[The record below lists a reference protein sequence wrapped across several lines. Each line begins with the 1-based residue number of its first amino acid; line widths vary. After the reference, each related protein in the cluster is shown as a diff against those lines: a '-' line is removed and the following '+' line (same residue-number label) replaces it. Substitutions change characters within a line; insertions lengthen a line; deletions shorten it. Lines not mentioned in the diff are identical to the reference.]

1 MSKLLIT
8 KYHNQLHEIFNAG
21 GTRNETS
28 ITFAFANLL
37 RAYAEKKGLLLVEQK
52 DVIGRGGKRVIP
64 DGVLKYFGGI
74 DVGYW
79 EAKDTKDKLDDEIHI
94 KLNEKGY
101 PNKNIIFEDTQ
112 TAVLIQEGAQV
123 MRVPMNEWNLLDDLL
138 DRFVDYQPSEVKEFS
153 KALAQFKEN
162 VPAIVKGL
170 RELMELEA
178 EKNKNFREMRDK
190 FLEIA
195 RSEINPEITPEDIR
209 EMIIQHILT
218 EDIFTNVFGDAEFHR
233 SNNIAREL
241 EDVIHTFMTR
251 EVRKNYLRQIEN
263 FYKTIRDAASGIT
276 DNHEKQKF
284 LKTVYENFYKV
295 YNPKGADKL
304 GVVYTPN
311 EIVRFMIDSTDW
323 LLEKH
328 FGKSLS
334 DKGVDILDPAT
345 GTGTFIAELIDRIN
359 IHTLEYKYEHEL
371 HANEVA
377 ILPYYIAN
385 LNIEYTYQQRKG
397 SYKEFKNI
405 CFVDT
410 LDNTD
415 ALNYAGKQQM
425 LGGISSE
432 NAKRIKDQNAK
443 RISVIIGNPP
453 YNAKQANYNFQNSNR
468 AYKEIDKRIKDSYI
482 KQGTAQNQIVVYDMF
497 TRFYRWSMDRLN
509 DKGVIAFITNRTFVD
524 SRAFDGFRKSV
535 QNEFDSIYIVDLRSD
550 VRANPKIAGTTH
562 NVFGIQTGVAIA
574 FLVKHSEKQKD
585 KRKCKIHYIEL
596 DDFWRKEEKLD
607 WIRDNPISTIAFER
621 IEPDAKNNWINQ
633 TDNDWDSLLPLIDK
647 DVKAGK
653 SEEAVFNLFSRGV
666 ETGRDEWVYDLSK
679 DELKEKAKFLVK
691 SYNKSLKQKQMN
703 YEIKWTSSLEAY
715 FNANNKADYSD
726 SYISNS
732 LYRPYFKM
740 FHYAD
745 RLFNHR
751 LTQNHFEM
759 FGKELNKQN
768 QVISFCGVGS
778 NKPFHSLATDL
789 LVGLDTLEKT
799 QCLPLFVYHENQKH
813 ENITDW
819 GLTQFQTHYA
829 NKSEPPAVA
838 GGSIKTGKKNPS
850 ATADGSDK
858 ATDARITKQDIF
870 YYTYGVLHSPQ
881 YRKKYEQNLKR
892 EFPRLPFYED
902 FIQWRDWG
910 RELMDLH
917 INYESAEPFALER
930 KDLDLTAKKK
940 IKQEDLFGN
949 KAETEDETFTVKPKT
964 KLRANKENGTIEI
977 DSHTTLTGVPAIAW
991 EYKLGNRSALE
1002 WILDQYKEKKFS
1014 DATIAERFN
1023 TYKFEDYKDQTI
1035 DLLKRVAN
1043 VSVKTIEIVNQMPK
1057 SE

>member
-8 KYHNQLHEIFNAG
+8 KYHNQLHEILNAG

-52 DVIGRGGKRVIP
+52 DVVGRAGKRVIP
-64 DGVLKYFGGI
+64 DGTLKYFGGI

-79 EAKDTKDKLDDEIHI
+79 EAKDTKDRLDDEIHK
-94 KLNEKGY
+94 KLNESGY
-101 PNKNIIFEDTQ
+101 PSKNIIFEDTQ
-112 TAVLIQEGAQV
+112 TAVLFQENAEV
-123 MRVPMNEWNLLDDLL
+123 MRVSMREWNLLDDLL
-138 DRFVDYQPSEVKEFS
+138 ERFINYEPAEIKEFN
-153 KALAQFKEN
+153 KALEQFKEN
-162 VPAIVKGL
+162 VPTIVEGL
-170 RELMELEA
+170 RGLMETAA
-178 EKNKNFREMRDK
+178 ETNKTFRERRDL

-251 EVRKNYLRQIEN
+251 EVRRNYLRQIEN

-311 EIVRFMIDSTDW
+311 EIVRFMIDSTNW
-323 LLEKH
+323 LLDKH
-328 FGKSLS
+328 FNKTLS

-359 IHTLEYKYEHEL
+359 IHDLEYKYEHEL

-385 LNIEYTYQQRKG
+385 LNIEYTYQQRTKE
-397 SYKEFKNI
+397 YKEFKNI

-410 LDNTD
+410 LDNTN
-415 ALNYAGKQQM
+415 ALSYSGQQPL

-443 RISVIIGNPP
+443 KISVIIGNPP

-468 AYKEIDKRIKDSYI
+468 AYKEIDRRIKDTYI
-482 KQGTAQNQIVVYDMF
+482 KEGTAQNQMVVYDMF

-509 DKGVIAFITNRTFVD
+509 DNGVIAFVTNRTFID

-535 QNEFDSIYIVDLRSD
+535 QNDFDSIYIVDLRSD
-550 VRANPKIAGTTH
+550 VRANPKIAGTSH

-574 FLVKHSEKQKD
+574 FLVKNSEKRKD
-585 KRKCKIHYIEL
+585 KRQCKIYYVEL
-596 DDFWRKEEKLD
+596 DDFWRKEKKLE
-607 WIRDNPISTIAFER
+607 WIRENPISTIAFER
-621 IEPDAKNNWINQ
+621 IEHDEKNNWINQ
-633 TDNDWDSLLPLIDK
+633 NENNWDELLPVIDR

-653 SEEAVFNLFSRGV
+653 SEEAIFKLFTNGIQ
-666 ETGRDEWVYDLSK
+666 TNRDEWVYD
-679 DELKEKAKFLVK
+679 D
-691 SYNKSLKQKQMN
+691 NKSNLESKIKYFIEHYNASLKSGKQDFK
-703 YEIKWTSSLEAY
+703 IKWSSSLTEY
-715 FNANNKADYSD
+715 FKSKIFVEYDEEL
-726 SYISNS
+726 I
-732 LYRPYFKM
+732 LQTIYRPYHKM
-740 FHYAD
+740 FHYKGKQ
-745 RLFNHR
+745 LNHR
-751 LTQNHFEM
+751 LTQNHYES
-759 FGKELNKQN
+759 FGKNLNFANDIIVIPGLASPQN
-768 QVISFCGVGS
+768 FYTLGS
-778 NKPFHSLATDL
+778 SVSIDL
-789 LVGLDTLEKT
+789 N
-799 QCLPLFVYHENQKH
+799 CLPAGCQYIPLFSYKDEKR

-819 GLTQFQTHYA
+819 ALNQFQTNYKES
-829 NKSEPPAVA
+829 N
-838 GGSIKTGKKNPS
+838 G
-850 ATADGSDK
+850 DK
-858 ATDARITKQDIF
+858 ITKEDIF
-870 YYTYGVLHSPQ
+870 YYTYAVLHSPV

-892 EFPRLPFYED
+892 EFPRLPFYDD
-902 FIQWRDWG
+902 FFQWRDWG
-910 RELMDLH
+910 KELMDLH
-917 INYESAEPFALER
+917 INYETIEPYNLKEVGAGASPQKKAKQQSL
-930 KDLDLTAKKK
+930 LTE
-940 IKQEDLFGN
+940 I
-949 KAETEDETFTVKPKT
+949 AETVAEVFTVKPRT
-964 KLRANKENGTIEI
+964 KLKADKASGIIEI
-977 DSHTTLTGVPAIAW
+977 DTKTQLTGVPAIAW

-1002 WILDQYKEKKFS
+1002 WILDQYKEKKPQ

-1023 TYKFEDYKDQTI
+1023 TYKFEDYKEQVI
-1035 DLLKRVAN
+1035 DLLKRVCT
-1043 VSVKTIEIVNQMPK
+1043 VSVRTMEIINQMPK
-1057 SE
+1057 E